1 MRKTTNKQNNAT
13 MNIIFVNTLNYNYLQ
28 QGHKEGRQRYV
39 QKGTESGKTY
49 SYGGIILDTGEITLE
64 MLPRLRNY

>member
-1 MRKTTNKQNNAT
+1 

-39 QKGTESGKTY
+39 QKGTESGKN
-49 SYGGIILDTGEITLE
+49 ILIWWYNT
-64 MLPRLRNY
+64 